1 MGFKFSVSFGGKKK
15 KDKSTT
21 SLQAESKAIEPQ
33 ILVSEQPLPF
43 GSSPEQEK
51 ILHDIIKKVFLEEEA
66 HYAKLGNGFEMP
78 ITAGRSSIYEGA
90 RNFGL
95 NDNTPVPTNFDFNQL
110 RILQMLSMTNRHV
123 SMAVE
128 NIVSLGNTEYEI
140 DFGEGIGD
148 KQATEMRK
156 YLWSEV
162 KNWYEFADGEE
173 SLDNDL
179 LVQLATSGAISAE
192 ACINRNLSGI
202 QKIVRVD
209 PFYIR
214 FAYDKKK
221 DTHHPLQ
228 QIGGVIAGAS
238 SKYPGYIELNT
249 STYNYIAMRRI
260 GEMPYAVPPFLS
272 ALEDLFTENDM
283 IKNFQNMMR
292 RMGMLGFMSVL
303 VTAPQI
309 VQGESPQQYQTRLTN
324 YLEQMRGPAER
335 GYSRGVA
342 LGFKGTQ
349 EFKVE
354 GANLNSGNADNLMRM
369 IKSLVFS
376 GLKQDP
382 NMHGENYATTETFG
396 RVILEKM
403 TAQVSNFQKPL
414 ATFKSRIFSLALLL
428 KGYKFKQCEV
438 KYDKPST
445 FDQEREQTVRKLKQD
460 NLRADYNDGMI
471 DQPTRARLLGYDKPA
486 EKEPRKTAEEKIAE
500 QTAKIKSKTKPGSKF
515 KKLKKKLKSV
525 PEFDYSVPIDCGI
538 FSFETSKEDPT
549 LIALIIAYLHS
560 LQGLYSSVIES
571 SITSLINELNKL
583 SKSNSVESVQSALIT
598 NLMMQWEEKF
608 LPSVAKK
615 VNKNV
620 SEIYAKFRRDQ
631 TIFKGADNIPSPK
644 VTPFDARAID
654 FIEEMDKAYLAKFLG
669 DSDTQA
675 RFNKWI
681 KEQFD
686 AGKIPFGGSRSDM
699 RKFISDFSDIIEKES
714 WKIDRIVNTST
725 AMARNIA
732 SMNYLSQAGV
742 DEFEI
747 VEVMDEKTCRY
758 CQHMNGMTFSV
769 NKTIEQ
775 YDELFTNG
783 IEGLSKFK
791 PFATK
796 FKIDEFERLDSAAL
810 SAIGISL
817 PTYHPNCRGSVVNS
831 N

>member
-1 MGFKFSVSFGGKKK
+1 MAFKFSISIGGKKK
-15 KDKSTT
+15 KKSESLPAPSE
-21 SLQAESKAIEPQ
+21 SLQTEPQ
-33 ILVSEQPLPF
+33 ILVSEQELPL
-43 GSSPEQEK
+43 GVNPEQER
-51 ILHDIIKKVFLEEEA
+51 ILTELIKKVFLEEEA

-95 NDNTPVPTNFDFNQL
+95 NDNTPVPTNFDFNHL
-110 RILQMLSMTNRHV
+110 RTLQQLSMFNRHV

-128 NIVSLGNTEYEI
+128 NIVSLGNTDYEI
-140 DFGEGIGD
+140 DFGDGIGS

-179 LVQLATSGAISAE
+179 LVQLATYGTISAE
-192 ACINRNLSGI
+192 ACITKNLGGI

-209 PFYIR
+209 PYYIR
-214 FAYDKKK
+214 FGHDKKK
-221 DTHHPLQ
+221 DVHIPLQ
-228 QIGGVIAGAS
+228 QVGGVIAATTG
-238 SKYPGYIELNT
+238 KYPGYIELNT

-303 VTAPQI
+303 VTAPAYI
-309 VQGESPQQYQTRLTN
+309 QGESATTYQNRLSA
-324 YLEQMRGPAER
+324 YLESMRGPAER

-342 LGFKGTQ
+342 LGFKGTH

-414 ATFKSRIFSLALLL
+414 GTFKARIFSLALLL
-428 KGYKFKQCEV
+428 KGYRFNELIV
-438 KYDKPST
+438 KYNKPST
-445 FDQEREQTVRKLKQD
+445 FDEEREQTVRKLKQD
-460 NLRADYNDGMI
+460 NLRADYEDGLI
-471 DQPTRARLLGYDKPA
+471 DQPTRARMLGYDKPS
-486 EKEPRKTAEEKIAE
+486 EKEPRLSHEQKLAEKTIGLKAK
-500 QTAKIKSKTKPGSKF
+500 QTKKF
-515 KKLKKKLKSV
+515 NKLKKKLRAI
-525 PEFDYSVPIDCGI
+525 PEFNYSVPANCNTL
-538 FSFETSKEDPT
+538 SFETSKDDPG
-549 LIALIIAYLHS
+549 LIALVIAYLHT

-571 SITSLINELNKL
+571 SITTLINELSKL
-583 SKSNSVESVQSALIT
+583 SKSNSVESVQSTLIS

-608 LPSVAKK
+608 LPSVSKK

-620 SEIYAKFRRDQ
+620 SDIYAKFRRDKA
-631 TIFKGADNIPSPK
+631 IFKDKKEIPSALI
-644 VTPFDARAID
+644 TGFDARAID
-654 FIEEMDKAYLAKFLG
+654 FLEEMDKAYLAKFLG
-669 DSDTQA
+669 DSDTQT
-675 RFNKWI
+675 RLNKWI

-686 AGKIPFGGSRSDM
+686 AGKIPLEGSRSDM
-699 RKFISDFSDIIEKES
+699 RKFMSDFSDVIEKES

-725 AMARNIA
+725 VMAKNIA
-732 SMNYLSQAGV
+732 SMSYLNQAGIEEYQV
-742 DEFEI
+742 

-769 NKTIEQ
+769 NKTMEQ
-775 YDELFTNG
+775 YDEMFTNG
-783 IEGLSKFK
+783 IESLNKFK

-796 FKIDEFERLDSAAL
+796 FKIDEFEKLDETTLFSLGIAL
-810 SAIGISL
+810 
-817 PTYHPNCRGSVVNS
+817 PPYHPNCRGQVVSTS